1 MKAFS
6 NTVYEYESVSI
17 KELKDI
23 NQKNASNPEEVKNLL
38 NNASKKIRKKGK
50 QLKFYTIDGDN
61 LKFRNYVGFLRI
73 GDFQFEILPKIWKKV
88 ENDEDKSET
97 IENFTKFFVYGM
109 LNPNEF
115 DRYFESGMK
124 QKYTS
129 LLNMLVHHYVISLER
144 ELKEGPYSEYVEI
157 EEKGKFLRG
166 RLDLNKQIN
175 SIDKSNFHVRYYN
188 HSYDNH
194 LNRNLLFA
202 TKYMK
207 DNSLFPINETRLPYL
222 INMFPEDISD
232 IPEWNSTEF
241 HFNRLNERFQL
252 PYNYADLIV
261 NGNVFS
267 HNKGRKY
274 YSFLYDM
281 NKLFEQFI
289 ANLIY
294 RKSSTIFGSEFDRK
308 NIRIQKPK
316 KNFLYKE
323 GKPTVSTIP
332 DIFIQLPNNSDN
344 RIIIDTKYQIMEGIE
359 DNDEDESILV
369 GSKKVKNSHLYQLYT
384 YSKLYNANLA
394 IIIYPLKINSQNE
407 IEINGIKINGIN
419 DTLVHPQK
427 YTFEK
432 AESPEFKMC
441 GISMDLSGDRKSWE
455 NRLIIDLKKCL
466 SE

>member
-1 MKAFS
+1 
-6 NTVYEYESVSI
+6 VYHKIEGYKSE
-17 KELKDI
+17 E
-23 NQKNASNPEEVKNLL
+23 ASNQEEVKNLL
-38 NNASKKIRKKGK
+38 NNASKKSRRNGK
-50 QLKFYTIDGDN
+50 QQKFYTIEGDD
-61 LKFRNYVGFLRI
+61 LKFKNYVGFLRI
-73 GDFQFEILPKIWKKV
+73 GNYQFEILPKIWKKG
-88 ENDEDKSET
+88 ENEEDKSET

-109 LNPNEF
+109 LKPNES

-124 QKYTS
+124 HKYTS
-129 LLNMLVHHYVISLER
+129 FLNMLVHHYVISLER

-202 TKYMK
+202 AEYME
-207 DNSLFPINETRLPYL
+207 DNSLIPINKTRLPYL
-222 INMFPEDISD
+222 ISMFPEDISE
-232 IPEWNSTEF
+232 IQEWNFKEF

-289 ANLIY
+289 ANLIK
-294 RKSSTIFGSEFDRK
+294 RNSSTIFGFGLSRN
-308 NIRIQKPK
+308 NIRIQEGER
-316 KNFLYKE
+316 NFIYKGGE
-323 GKPTVSTIP
+323 PTVFTIP
-332 DIFIQLPNNSDN
+332 DIFIELSSND
-344 RIIIDTKYQIMEGIE
+344 RIIIDTKYQIMDGIE
-359 DNDEDESILV
+359 DNDEGGSESV
-369 GSKKVKNSHLYQLYT
+369 GSKKVKNYHLYQLYT
-384 YSKLYNANLA
+384 YSKLYNANLG
-394 IIIYPLKINSQNE
+394 IIIYPLESKSKNE
-407 IEINGIKINGIN
+407 IEINGIKINDIN
-419 DTLVHPQK
+419 DTLAHPQK

-432 AESPEFKMC
+432 GGTAEFKMC
-441 GISMDLSGDRKSWE
+441 GISMDLSGDRKIWE
-455 NRLIIDLKKCL
+455 NRLVKNLRECL
-466 SE
+466 CD

>member
-6 NTVYEYESVSI
+6 NTVYEYKSVSI

-23 NQKNASNPEEVKNLL
+23 NQKEASNQEEVKNLL
-38 NNASKKIRKKGK
+38 NNASKKSRRNGK
-50 QLKFYTIDGDN
+50 QQKFYTIEGDD
-61 LKFRNYVGFLRI
+61 LKFKNYVGFLRI
-73 GDFQFEILPKIWKKV
+73 GNYQFEILPKIWKKG
-88 ENDEDKSET
+88 ENEEDKSET

-109 LNPNEF
+109 LKPNES

-124 QKYTS
+124 HKYTS
-129 LLNMLVHHYVISLER
+129 FLNMLVHHYVISLER

-232 IPEWNSTEF
+232 IPEWISKEF

-267 HNKGRKY
+267 HDKGRKY

-289 ANLIY
+289 ANLIK
-294 RKSSTIFGSEFDRK
+294 RNSSTIFGSGLSRN
-308 NIRIQKPK
+308 NIRIQEGE
-316 KNFLYKE
+316 KNFIYKN
-323 GKPTVSTIP
+323 GGPTFFTIP
-332 DIFIQLPNNSDN
+332 DIFIELSSDD
-344 RIIIDTKYQIMEGIE
+344 RIIIDTKYQIMNGIE
-359 DNDEDESILV
+359 DNDDDEHGLV
-369 GSKKVKNSHLYQLYT
+369 GRKKVKNPHLYQVYT

-394 IIIYPLKINSQNE
+394 IIIYPLESSSQNE
-407 IEINGIKINGIN
+407 IEINGIKINDIN
-419 DTLVHPQK
+419 DTPAHPQK

-432 AESPEFKMC
+432 DGTTEFKMC
-441 GISMDLSGDRKSWE
+441 GISMDLSGDRKIWE
-455 NRLIIDLKKCL
+455 NRLVKNLRECL
-466 SE
+466 CD

>member
-1 MKAFS
+1 MRAFS
-6 NTVYEYESVSI
+6 NTVYEYETVSI

-23 NQKNASNPEEVKNLL
+23 NQKSVSNPEEVKNLL

-50 QLKFYTIDGDN
+50 QLKYYTIDGDN
-61 LKFRNYVGFLRI
+61 LKFRNYVGFLRL
-73 GDFQFEILPKIWKKV
+73 GDFQFEILPKVWKKG
-88 ENDEDKSET
+88 ENGGDNSET

-109 LNPNEF
+109 LEPNEL

-124 QKYTS
+124 HKYTS
-129 LLNMLVHHYVISLER
+129 FLSMLVHHYVISLER
-144 ELKEGPYSEYVEI
+144 ELKEGPYSEYVEN

-188 HSYDNH
+188 NSYDNH

-207 DNSLFPINETRLPYL
+207 YNSLFPIKETRLSYL
-222 INMFPEDISD
+222 INMFPEDISE
-232 IPEWNSTEF
+232 IQEWNFKEF

-289 ANLIY
+289 ANLIK
-294 RKSSTIFGSEFDRK
+294 RNSSTIFGSGSARK
-308 NIRIQKPK
+308 NIRIQERK
-316 KNFLYKE
+316 KNFLYKDGE
-323 GKPTVSTIP
+323 PTVFTIP
-332 DIFIQLPNNSDN
+332 DIFIKLSSDS
-344 RIIIDTKYQIMEGIE
+344 RIIIDTKYQIMNGKD
-359 DNDEDESILV
+359 DNDEDESKLF
-369 GSKKVKNSHLYQLYT
+369 GNKKVKNSHLYQLYT
-384 YSKLYNANLA
+384 YSKLYNANLG
-394 IIIYPLKINSQNE
+394 IIIYPLESNSQNE
-407 IEINGIKINGIN
+407 IEINGIKINDIN
-419 DTLVHPQK
+419 DTLVRPQK

-432 AESPEFKMC
+432 GGTAEFKMC
-441 GISMDLSGDRKSWE
+441 GISMDLSGDRKIWE
-455 NRLIIDLKKCL
+455 NRLVKNLRECL
-466 SE
+466 CD

>member
-1 MKAFS
+1 MRAFS
-6 NTVYEYESVSI
+6 NTVYEYETVSI

-23 NQKNASNPEEVKNLL
+23 NQKSVSNPEEVKNLL
-38 NNASKKIRKKGK
+38 IGASKKIKKNGK
-50 QLKFYTIDGDN
+50 QLKFYTIEEDN
-61 LKFRNYVGFLRI
+61 LKFRNYVGFLRV
-73 GDFQFEILPKIWKKV
+73 GDFQFEILPKVWRKG
-88 ENDEDKSET
+88 ENGGDNSET

-109 LNPNEF
+109 LKPNEL

-129 LLNMLVHHYVISLER
+129 FLSMLVHHYVISLER

-202 TKYMK
+202 TNYMK

-222 INMFPEDISD
+222 INMFPEDISNV
-232 IPEWNSTEF
+232 PEWISKEF

-294 RKSSTIFGSEFDRK
+294 RNSSTIFGSEFARK

-323 GKPTVSTIP
+323 DKPTVSTIP

-344 RIIIDTKYQIMEGIE
+344 RIIIDTKYQIMEVIE

-369 GSKKVKNSHLYQLYT
+369 GSKKVKNYHLYQLYT
-384 YSKLYNANLA
+384 YSKLYNANLG
-394 IIIYPLKINSQNE
+394 IIIYPLESKSKNE
-407 IEINGIKINGIN
+407 IEINGIKINDIN
-419 DTLVHPQK
+419 DTLAHPQK

-432 AESPEFKMC
+432 GGTAEFKMC
-441 GISMDLSGDRKSWE
+441 GISMDLSGDRKIWE
-455 NRLIIDLKKCL
+455 NRLVKNLKECL
-466 SE
+466 CD

>member
-1 MKAFS
+1 MNMKAFS

-23 NQKNASNPEEVKNLL
+23 NQKSVSNPEDVKNLL
-38 NNASKKIRKKGK
+38 IVASKKIKKNGK
-50 QLKFYTIDGDN
+50 KLKFYTIDSDN
-61 LKFRNYVGFLRI
+61 LKFRNYVGFLRV
-73 GDFQFEILPKIWKKV
+73 GDFQFEILPKVWRKGG
-88 ENDEDKSET
+88 NYEDNSET

-109 LNPNEF
+109 LEPNEL
-115 DRYFESGMK
+115 DRYFESDMK

-129 LLNMLVHHYVISLER
+129 FLNMLVHHYVISLER

-207 DNSLFPINETRLPYL
+207 DNSLFPIKGTNLSYI

-232 IPEWNSTEF
+232 VPEWISKEF

-289 ANLIY
+289 ANLIK
-294 RKSSTIFGSEFDRK
+294 RNSSTIFGSGLHRE
-308 NIRIQKPK
+308 NIMIQERK
-316 KNFLYKE
+316 KNFLYKDGE
-323 GKPTVSTIP
+323 PTFFTIP
-332 DIFIQLPNNSDN
+332 DIFIELSSDD
-344 RIIIDTKYQIMEGIE
+344 RIIIDTKYQIMNDKD
-359 DNDEDESILV
+359 DNDEDESKLF
-369 GSKKVKNSHLYQLYT
+369 GNKKVKNSHLYQLYT
-384 YSKLYNANLA
+384 YSKLYNANLG
-394 IIIYPLKINSQNE
+394 IIIYPLESSSQNE
-407 IEINGIKINGIN
+407 IEINGIKINDIN
-419 DTLVHPQK
+419 DTLAHPQK

-432 AESPEFKMC
+432 DGTTEFKIC
-441 GISMDLSGDRKSWE
+441 GISMDFSGERKSWE
-455 NRLIIDLKKCL
+455 SKLINNLKKCL

>member
-1 MKAFS
+1 MRAFS
-6 NTVYEYESVSI
+6 NTVYEYETVSI

-23 NQKNASNPEEVKNLL
+23 NQKSVSNPEEVKNLL
-38 NNASKKIRKKGK
+38 IGASKKIKKNGK
-50 QLKFYTIDGDN
+50 QLKFYTIEEDN
-61 LKFRNYVGFLRI
+61 LKFRNYVGFLRV
-73 GDFQFEILPKIWKKV
+73 GDFQFEILPKVWRKG
-88 ENDEDKSET
+88 ENGGDNSET

-109 LNPNEF
+109 LKPNEL

-129 LLNMLVHHYVISLER
+129 FLSMLVHHYVISLER

-232 IPEWNSTEF
+232 VPEWISKEF

-261 NGNVFS
+261 NGNVLS

-289 ANLIY
+289 ANLIK
-294 RKSSTIFGSEFDRK
+294 RNFSTIFRSGLPRK
-308 NIRIQKPK
+308 NIMIQEPK
-316 KNFLYKE
+316 RNFLYKDGE
-323 GKPTVSTIP
+323 PTVFTIP
-332 DIFIQLPNNSDN
+332 DIFIELSSDD
-344 RIIIDTKYQIMEGIE
+344 RIIIDTKYQIMNGKD
-359 DNDEDESILV
+359 DNDEDESKLF
-369 GSKKVKNSHLYQLYT
+369 GNKKVKNSHLYQLYT
-384 YSKLYNANLA
+384 YSKLYNANLG
-394 IIIYPLKINSQNE
+394 IIIYPLESNSQNE
-407 IEINGIKINGIN
+407 IEINGIKINDIN
-419 DTLVHPQK
+419 DTQAHPQK

-432 AESPEFKMC
+432 EGTAEFKMC
-441 GISMDLSGDRKSWE
+441 GISMDLSGDRKIWE
-455 NRLIIDLKKCL
+455 NRLVKNLRECL
-466 SE
+466 CD

>member
-23 NQKNASNPEEVKNLL
+23 NQKESSNQEEVKNLL
-38 NNASKKIRKKGK
+38 NNASKKLRKNGK
-50 QLKFYTIDGDN
+50 QQKFYTIDGDN
-61 LKFRNYVGFLRI
+61 LKFRNYVGFLRV
-73 GDFQFEILPKIWKKV
+73 GDFQFEILPKIWKKG

-109 LNPNEF
+109 LKPNEL

-124 QKYTS
+124 HKYTS
-129 LLNMLVHHYVISLER
+129 FLNMLVHHYVISLER

-157 EEKGKFLRG
+157 EEKGKFLKG

-202 TKYMK
+202 TKYME
-207 DNSLFPINETRLPYL
+207 DNSLFPIKETRLSYL
-222 INMFPEDISD
+222 INMFPEDISE
-232 IPEWNSTEF
+232 IQEWNFKEF

-289 ANLIY
+289 ANLIK
-294 RKSSTIFGSEFDRK
+294 RNSSTIFGSGFARK
-308 NIRIQKPK
+308 NIRIQERK
-316 KNFLYKE
+316 KNFLYKDGE
-323 GKPTVSTIP
+323 PTVFTIP
-332 DIFIQLPNNSDN
+332 DIFIELSSDS
-344 RIIIDTKYQIMEGIE
+344 RIIIDTKYQIMDGID
-359 DNDEDESILV
+359 DNDEDESELV
-369 GSKKVKNSHLYQLYT
+369 GNKKVKNSHLYQLYT
-384 YSKLYNANLA
+384 YSKLYDANRA
-394 IIIYPLKINSQNE
+394 IIIYPLKSNSQNE

-419 DTLVHPQK
+419 DTLAHPQK

-432 AESPEFKMC
+432 EGTAEFKMC
-441 GISMDLSGDRKSWE
+441 GISMDLSGERKSWE
-455 NRLIIDLKKCL
+455 DRLVKNLRECL
-466 SE
+466 CN